1 MPPDFGHVCFWL
13 MPDLLPTQSGHSR
26 YHVEGRV
33 SRVPAEGLVGH
44 TAHTKRDNSTTSMG
58 WCTDDQRRRVAVDPR
73 EVYMSKIAGI
83 LAALA
88 TVFATAAAAAP
99 VTYSFTTGADP
110 LGGVASFYLTGGA
123 SGTFMYDSSALA
135 VSPLNVDG
143 STNYRGFGT
152 EHDTGFVTTVSNLS
166 ATVGAFTFSDLAGS
180 TTVGNDNF
188 GVGAVDSLLVNFEPA
203 AGAPASFARNL
214 SGFDMGGA
222 LLVNVHMLW
231 TEGQANPEV
240 IADFLTNQDLPGV
253 LPSF

>member
-1 MPPDFGHVCFWL
+1 
-13 MPDLLPTQSGHSR
+13 
-26 YHVEGRV
+26 
-33 SRVPAEGLVGH
+33 
-44 TAHTKRDNSTTSMG
+44 
-58 WCTDDQRRRVAVDPR
+58 
-73 EVYMSKIAGI
+73 MSKIVGI

-88 TVFATAAAAAP
+88 TVFATTAAAAP
-99 VTYSFTTGADP
+99 VTYNFTTGADP
-110 LGGVASFYLTGGA
+110 LGGAASFYLTGGA

-152 EHDTGFVTTVSNLS
+152 EHDTGFVTSVSNLS

-180 TTVGNDNF
+180 TTVGNDNL
-188 GVGAVDSLLVNFEPA
+188 GAGAVDSLAVNFEPG

-222 LLVNVHMLW
+222 MLVNVHMLW

-240 IADFLTNQDLPGV
+240 VADFLTNQDLPAV
-253 LPSF
+253 LPSFQGRMTLDFLVPENGLRFSASFDQLTVTPVTAVPEPDTYGMLLAGLALLGFETRRRQKLQRAA